1 MQSRNNMQFISVD
14 SIHSNLGK
22 NFCKALP
29 LKKLEKYIQAQIPFG
44 HLGQLDADQ
53 CNNSAEIEN
62 FTCKTY
68 GKENLEKIDVRTEIF
83 MEKYKPKTNG
93 DKMSCAKKL
102 DVSMMPPCERVLLN
116 KIRRTKFVAKL
127 WMSSIEASPPNDSPL
142 DFGWKLVDRNYQ
154 LLWFEGDLRPSSLD
168 ITYEYEKHDG
178 QYGMSL
184 LLFSECLF
192 LLHF

>member
-1 MQSRNNMQFISVD
+1 MLIRVTILQ
-14 SIHSNLGK
+14 K
-22 NFCKALP
+22 
-29 LKKLEKYIQAQIPFG
+29 
-44 HLGQLDADQ
+44 
-53 CNNSAEIEN
+53 
-62 FTCKTY
+62 FTRKTY

-127 WMSSIEASPPNDSPL
+127 WMSSIEASPPNNSPL